1 MLGRRLV
8 TVPLFLALTLAL
20 TVLAPLLAVAALLL
34 TPIPATRG
42 ALPTTGF
49 ILGYLWCETA
59 GIIRAFAILIR
70 HRDHEAFLRANFDLQ
85 CWWARTLTVIGK
97 RLFRLQYH
105 ATGEEALLGPAAIM
119 LPRHT
124 SIADTVLPMTYYAIP
139 QQIRLR
145 YVLKQELLVDPC
157 LDIVGNRLPNY
168 FVDRHGQDSDGARR
182 GVVNM
187 MTNLA
192 PFEGALIYPEGTR
205 YSAARH
211 VALTTRYQ
219 SSPDMLEQLERWPY
233 LLPPRLG
240 GTLAMLSANPG
251 RDLIFLAHTGFEGS
265 THFSNLINGSWI
277 GAQIRLKFWRVPFHD
292 IPASPDAQRDFLFSQ
307 WDQMNAAVE
316 ELGASCESR

>member
-20 TVLAPLLAVAALLL
+20 TALAPLLAVVALLL
-34 TPIPATRG
+34 TAIPATRG

-49 ILGYLWCETA
+49 ILGYLWCETV
-59 GIIRAFAILIR
+59 GIIRAFVILIR
-70 HRDHEAFLRANFDLQ
+70 YRERDAFLQANFNLQ
-85 CWWARTLTVIGK
+85 CWWASTLTVIGK

-105 ATGEEALLGPAAIM
+105 STGEETLLGPAAIM

-157 LDIVGNRLPNY
+157 LDIVGHRLPNY
-168 FVDRHGQDSDGARR
+168 FVDRRGQDSDGARQ
-182 GVVNM
+182 GVASM
-187 MTNLA
+187 MADLE

-211 VALTTRYQ
+211 AALETRYQ
-219 SSPDMLEQLERWPY
+219 GSPDMLEQLDRWPH

-240 GTLAMLSANPG
+240 GTLAMLKANPG

-292 IPASPDAQRDFLFSQ
+292 IPTSHEAQRDFLFGQ
-307 WDQMNAAVE
+307 WDLMDAAVE
-316 ELGASCESR
+316 EMGS